1 MHQSEE
7 QKGSAY
13 KAIQVEA
20 SIIEVDVGIGS
31 LAEPRQSATRV
42 VDEREG
48 VHDYKEVNQQISENE
63 NQMIRWGWGFC
74 IRFTDS
80 KYRSG

>member
-1 MHQSEE
+1 LYASVRGRKK

-31 LAEPRQSATRV
+31 LAEPRKSATRV

-48 VHDYKEVNQQISENE
+48 VHD
-63 NQMIRWGWGFC
+63 
-74 IRFTDS
+74 
-80 KYRSG
+80 

>member
-1 MHQSEE
+1 MNQSVVRSCTLLCQIKRRTTIQQRVVCISQRKK

-31 LAEPRQSATRV
+31 LAEPRKSATRV

-48 VHDYKEVNQQISENE
+48 VHD
-63 NQMIRWGWGFC
+63 
-74 IRFTDS
+74 
-80 KYRSG
+80 

>member
-1 MHQSEE
+1 MAHECQTKRRTTRKQRVVCISQKKK

-20 SIIEVDVGIGS
+20 SVDVGIGS
-31 LAEPRQSATRV
+31 LAEPRKSATRV

-48 VHDYKEVNQQISENE
+48 VHD
-63 NQMIRWGWGFC
+63 
-74 IRFTDS
+74 
-80 KYRSG
+80 

>member
-1 MHQSEE
+1 LYASVRGRKK

-20 SIIEVDVGIGS
+20 SFIEVDVGIGS
-31 LAEPRQSATRV
+31 LAEPRKSATRV

-48 VHDYKEVNQQISENE
+48 VHD
-63 NQMIRWGWGFC
+63 
-74 IRFTDS
+74 
-80 KYRSG
+80 